1 MGQGLKKICKR
12 HGGLT
17 VTSGGVTKHFTAK
30 DAEDFSFK
38 EMEVISKDGQF
49 KAVWEWIGEGR
60 SGDYN
65 PADPN
70 DFPILRFTCYIKDGE
85 ADLNA
90 EDSWT
95 QIEDASFCTAMDART
110 PRPLLKKALKNSILR
125 ELASSYPNHKKNME
139 WMSWIS
145 ADEIKG
151 GKEMLAAKIGP
162 NKIG

>member
-38 EMEVISKDGQF
+38 EMEVISKDGRF

-70 DFPILRFTCYIKDGE
+70 DFPILRFTCYVAPN
-85 ADLNA
+85 ADRTNVGGA
-90 EDSWT
+90 SFWE

-110 PRPLLKKALKNSILR
+110 PRPLLRKALKKAVLR
-125 ELASSYPNHKKNME
+125 ELVSSYPEHKRDMAWLSFLNAE
-139 WMSWIS
+139 EVSGW
-145 ADEIKG
+145 
-151 GKEMLAAKIGP
+151 AK
-162 NKIG
+162 